1 MEIKN
6 EIDFNGMCIY
16 DTQQNAIK
24 YSAKSNIFI
33 PQWNKEVFF
42 SGRTMDESP
51 VLPNSKMSMYCFYY
65 QTEMSII
72 LKNRNGLEEKKTKS
86 RFIFV
91 LSYTQED
98 MPI

>member
-1 MEIKN
+1 MACVFMIHSRMLLN
-6 EIDFNGMCIY
+6 I
-16 DTQQNAIK
+16 QQNQ
-24 YSAKSNIFI
+24 IFLQLQDII

-42 SGRTMDESP
+42 SGRTMDESS
-51 VLPNSKMSMYCFYY
+51 VLPNSKMSTYCFCY